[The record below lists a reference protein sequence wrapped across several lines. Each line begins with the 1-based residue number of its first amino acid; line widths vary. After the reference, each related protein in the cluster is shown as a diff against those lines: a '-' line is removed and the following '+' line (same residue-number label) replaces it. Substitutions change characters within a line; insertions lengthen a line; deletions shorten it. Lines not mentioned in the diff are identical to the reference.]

1 MISTKLINSIIS
13 CLVPKKNG
21 ILHLAILIHQ
31 YHIDS
36 MKALT
41 ITTYVIIWLLNL
53 LFYTTMQSRTLDVG
67 IGKTYSNPRLA
78 CLDAKPGDTVLIH
91 PGEYQGAFFIENIS
105 GTANAPIVIRGIDRD
120 SVIFKGGSESMHFSE
135 CSHMIIENFTVNG
148 QTSNGMNCDDAGTF
162 DTPTHHMV
170 FRNLTFSGMGANG
183 NNDQLK
189 LSGLDD
195 FVIENCIFENGSPG
209 GSGADMVGCHKGI
222 FRNNIF
228 RKSGSNCIQA
238 KGGTRYI
245 RIEQNSFI
253 DGGQRA
259 LNLGGSTGL
268 EFFRPLNATH
278 EAADLMVTG
287 NVFVRSVTPMA
298 YVGSV
303 RVSVTNNTIIDPERW
318 VFRILQETVDPN
330 RFEPCGNN
338 IFQNNLVVFRSTIS
352 RHVNIGGNTAPQT
365 FLLRNN
371 LWYNV
376 DNPSASKP
384 QEAQLTES
392 NSLYGIDPE
401 LESYQNGEYRL
412 KSTSPVIGK
421 GFSTGEGIKDHE
433 GKPFANP
440 PSIGAYEAQSI
451 SGIDELLTQKN
462 IEYTRTSD
470 GIWLTVPQE
479 QLPMQFDVFDI
490 RGAYVSSISATEA
503 RTFIPLGRYEFV
515 MGR

>member
-1 MISTKLINSIIS
+1 MIEKEKSIM
-13 CLVPKKNG
+13 
-21 ILHLAILIHQ
+21 LHF
-31 YHIDS
+31 
-36 MKALT
+36 
-41 ITTYVIIWLLNL
+41 VL
-53 LFYTTMQSRTLDVG
+53 LFLLLQTMTLSSRVLDVG
-67 IGKTYSNPRLA
+67 IGKTYANPRLA

-105 GTANAPIVIRGIDRD
+105 GTANASIMIRGIDRD
-120 SVIFKGGSESMHFSE
+120 SVIFKGGSESMHFSD
-135 CSHMIIENFTVNG
+135 CSYMIIENITVNG

-162 DTPTHHMV
+162 DTPTHHMI
-170 FRNLTFSGMGANG
+170 FRNLTFSGMGASG

-371 LWYNV
+371 LWFNV
-376 DNPSASKP
+376 DNPSGSKP
-384 QEAQLTES
+384 QEAQLTET

-401 LESYQNGEYRL
+401 LESYQNGDYRL
-412 KSTSPVIGK
+412 KSSSPAIGK
-421 GFSTGEGIKDHE
+421 GFSTGESIKDNA

-440 PSIGAYEAQSI
+440 PSIGAYEGQSI
-451 SGIDELLTQKN
+451 SGIDDLLAQKN
-462 IEYTRTSD
+462 IEYTRTTN
-470 GIWLTVPQE
+470 GIWLTIPQE
-479 QLPMQFDVFDI
+479 QLPMQLDIFDI
-490 RGAYVSSISATEA
+490 RGAYVKTIAATEM
-503 RTFIPLGRYEFV
+503 RTFISLGRYEFV

>member
-1 MISTKLINSIIS
+1 MVYI
-13 CLVPKKNG
+13 C
-21 ILHLAILIHQ
+21 ILFLIHT
-31 YHIDS
+31 
-36 MKALT
+36 T
-41 ITTYVIIWLLNL
+41 ITAN
-53 LFYTTMQSRTLDVG
+53 TLHVG
-67 IGKTYSNPRLA
+67 LGQKYANPRLA
-78 CLDAKPGDTVLIH
+78 CLEAKPGDTILIH
-91 PGEYQGAFFIENIS
+91 NGVYQGAFFIENIQ
-105 GTANAPIVIRGIDRD
+105 GTPNAPIVIRGMDRD
-120 SVIFKGGSESMHFSE
+120 SVIFQGGSESMHFSE

-148 QTSNGMNCDDAGTF
+148 QTSNGMNCDDGGTI
-162 DTPTHHMV
+162 DTPTHHMT
-170 FRNLTFSGMGANG
+170 FSNLTFSGMGANG

-268 EFFRPLNATH
+268 EFFRPLDATH

-287 NVFVRSVTPMA
+287 NVFVGSVTPMA

-303 RVSVTNNTIIDPERW
+303 RVSVTNNTIINPERW

-384 QEAQLTES
+384 QEAQLMES

-401 LESYQNGEYRL
+401 LESYQNGDYRL
-412 KSTSPVIGK
+412 KSTSPAIGK
-421 GFSTGEGIKDHE
+421 GFSTGESMKDHE

-440 PSIGAYEAQSI
+440 PSIGAFEAQSI
-451 SGIDELLTQKN
+451 SRIDDLLTQKN
-462 IEYTRTSD
+462 IEYTRTTD
-470 GIWLTVPQE
+470 GIWLTIPQE
-479 QLPMQFDVFDI
+479 QLPLQFDVFDI
-490 RGAYVSSISATEA
+490 RGGYVKTISATEV
-503 RTFIPLGRYEFV
+503 RTFIPLGRYEFLMV
-515 MGR
+515 R

>member
-1 MISTKLINSIIS
+1 MKTIIFFLTLASTFHSIHA
-13 CLVPKKNG
+13 K
-21 ILHLAILIHQ
+21 
-31 YHIDS
+31 
-36 MKALT
+36 
-41 ITTYVIIWLLNL
+41 
-53 LFYTTMQSRTLDVG
+53 TLDVG
-67 IGKTYSNPRLA
+67 EGKEFSNPRMA
-78 CLDAKPGDTVLIH
+78 CLAAKPGDTVLIH
-91 PGEYQGAFFIENIS
+91 NGIYQGAFFIENIQ
-105 GTANAPIVIRGIDRD
+105 GTPNAPIVIRGIDRD
-120 SVIFKGGSESMHFSE
+120 SVIFLGGSESMHFSE

-148 QTSNGMNCDDAGTF
+148 QTSNGMNCDDGGTF
-162 DTPTHHMV
+162 DTPTHHMT
-170 FRNLTFSGMGANG
+170 FRNLTFSGMGASG

-238 KGGTRYI
+238 KGGTSLI
-245 RIEQNSFI
+245 RIERNSFI

-268 EFFRPLNATH
+268 EFFRPLDAKY

-287 NVFVRSVTPMA
+287 NVFVGSVTPMA

-303 RVSVTNNTIIDPERW
+303 RVSVTNNTIINPERW

-330 RFEPCGNN
+330 RFEPCGYN

-384 QEAQLTES
+384 QEAQLMES
-392 NSLYGIDPE
+392 NALYGIDPE
-401 LESYQNGEYRL
+401 LESYQNGDYRL
-412 KSTSPVIGK
+412 KSSSPAIGK
-421 GFSTGEGIKDHE
+421 GFSTGESMKDHD
-433 GKPFANP
+433 GKPFVNP
-440 PSIGAYEAQSI
+440 PSIGAFEAQSI
-451 SGIDELLTQKN
+451 SRIDDMLKEKGIG
-462 IEYTRTSD
+462 ITRTPE
-470 GIWLTVPQE
+470 GIWLSIPE
-479 QLPMQFDVFDI
+479 QQIPIQFDVIDI
-490 RGAYVSSISATEA
+490 RGAYVKTISATEV
-503 RTFIPLGRYEFV
+503 RTFIPLGRYEFLMV
-515 MGR
+515 R

>member
-1 MISTKLINSIIS
+1 MLSFGFVFFILQSITLS
-13 CLVPKKNG
+13 
-21 ILHLAILIHQ
+21 
-31 YHIDS
+31 
-36 MKALT
+36 
-41 ITTYVIIWLLNL
+41 
-53 LFYTTMQSRTLDVG
+53 SRTLDVG
-67 IGKTYSNPRLA
+67 IGKAYANPRLA

-91 PGEYQGAFFIENIS
+91 PGEYKGTFSIVNIS
-105 GTANAPIVIRGIDRD
+105 GSTNAPIVIRGMHRD
-120 SVIFKGGSESMHFSE
+120 SVIFKGGSESMHFSD
-135 CSHMIIENFTVNG
+135 CSYMVIENITVNG
-148 QTSNGMNCDDAGTF
+148 QTSNGMNCDDAGTY

-170 FRNLTFSGMGANG
+170 FRNLTFSGMGSSG

-245 RIEQNSFI
+245 RIEQNSCI

-268 EFFRPLNATH
+268 EFFRPLDATH

-287 NVFVRSVTPMA
+287 NVFVRSVTPIA
-298 YVGSV
+298 YVGSI
-303 RVSVTNNTIIDPERW
+303 RVLVTNNTVIDPERW

-338 IFQNNLVVFRSTIS
+338 IFQNNLVIFRSTIS
-352 RHVNIGGNTAPQT
+352 RHVNIGSNTAPQT

-376 DNPSASKP
+376 DNPSASKL
-384 QEAQLTES
+384 QEAQLTEL

-401 LESYQNGEYRL
+401 LESYQNGDYRL
-412 KSTSPVIGK
+412 KLTSPAIGK
-421 GFSTGEGIKDHE
+421 GFSIDEGIKDHE
-433 GKPFANP
+433 GKPFSNP
-440 PSIGAYEAQSI
+440 PSIGAYQAQSI
-451 SGIDELLTQKN
+451 SRIDDLLTQNN
-462 IEYTRTSD
+462 IDYTRTTD
-470 GIWLTVPQE
+470 GMWLAIPHK
-479 QLPMQFDVFDI
+479 QLPMQFVVFDI
-490 RGAYVSSISATEA
+490 HGAFVKTISIHESK
-503 RTFIPLGRYEFV
+503 TFILLGRYEFIV
-515 MGR
+515 ERIHR

>member
-1 MISTKLINSIIS
+1 MKFLIL
-13 CLVPKKNG
+13 CL
-21 ILHLAILIHQ
+21 ILFHCELESKIL
-31 YHIDS
+31 
-36 MKALT
+36 
-41 ITTYVIIWLLNL
+41 N
-53 LFYTTMQSRTLDVG
+53 VG
-67 IGKTYSNPRLA
+67 SGKTYSNPRLA

-91 PGEYQGAFFIENIS
+91 NGIYQGAFFIENIQ
-105 GTANAPIVIRGIDRD
+105 GTPNAPIVIRGMDRD
-120 SVIFKGGSESMHFSE
+120 SVIFQGGSESMHFSE

-148 QTSNGMNCDDAGTF
+148 QTSNGMNCDDGGTF
-162 DTPTHHMV
+162 DTPTHHMT

-238 KGGTRYI
+238 KGGTRFI

-268 EFFRPLNATH
+268 EFFRPLDATH

-287 NVFVRSVTPMA
+287 NVFVGSVTPMA

-303 RVSVTNNTIIDPERW
+303 RVSVTNNTIINPERW

-384 QEAQLTES
+384 QEVQLMES
-392 NSLYGIDPE
+392 NALYGIDPE
-401 LESYQNGEYRL
+401 LESYQNGDYRL
-412 KSTSPVIGK
+412 KSSSPAIGK
-421 GFSTGEGIKDHE
+421 GFSTGESMKDHD
-433 GKPFANP
+433 GKPFVNP
-440 PSIGAYEAQSI
+440 PSIGAFEAQSI
-451 SGIDELLTQKN
+451 SRIDDMLKEKGIG
-462 IEYTRTSD
+462 ITRTPE
-470 GIWLTVPQE
+470 GIWLSIPE
-479 QLPMQFDVFDI
+479 QQIPIQFDVFDI
-490 RGAYVSSISATEA
+490 RGAYVKTISATEV

-515 MGR
+515 MVR